1 MPGLVLN
8 PQRSPA
14 DGCCF
19 WETLLAAQ
27 VLLWCLKWAASWL
40 DSLSK
45 ENTEEGRAASH
56 VHKYVAALR
65 MRLCVHCRYLGN
77 DLLPWN
83 ATAELLRAYY
93 VHFSDNPLP
102 KPWLLRPEELAS
114 NGTGPSCPPHCEERS
129 VWTSLYQSYHRQMM
143 YC

>member
-1 MPGLVLN
+1 M
-8 PQRSPA
+8 
-14 DGCCF
+14 
-19 WETLLAAQ
+19 
-27 VLLWCLKWAASWL
+27 
-40 DSLSK
+40 
-45 ENTEEGRAASH
+45 
-56 VHKYVAALR
+56 AALW
-65 MRLCVHCRYLGN
+65 MRPCDRCRYLGN

-114 NGTGPSCPPHCEERS
+114 NDTGPSCPPHCEERS
-129 VWTSLYQSYHRQMM
+129 LWTSLYQSYHRQMM